1 MDGIDGIDGMGSY
14 PLDYHFCTRGPG
26 VLVKYCLFTTNGSK
40 ITKMSDCVEKQHRQT
55 GQEQGLYE
63 RLLILISKQERGR
76 RVLVISNGEVE
87 KGSS

>member
-1 MDGIDGIDGMGSY
+1 
-14 PLDYHFCTRGPG
+14 
-26 VLVKYCLFTTNGSK
+26 
-40 ITKMSDCVEKQHRQT
+40 MSDCVEKQHRET
-55 GQEQGLYE
+55 VQEQGLYE

>member
-26 VLVKYCLFTTNGSK
+26 VLVKYCLLTTNGSK

-63 RLLILISKQERGR
+63 RLPILKF
-76 RVLVISNGEVE
+76 
-87 KGSS
+87 